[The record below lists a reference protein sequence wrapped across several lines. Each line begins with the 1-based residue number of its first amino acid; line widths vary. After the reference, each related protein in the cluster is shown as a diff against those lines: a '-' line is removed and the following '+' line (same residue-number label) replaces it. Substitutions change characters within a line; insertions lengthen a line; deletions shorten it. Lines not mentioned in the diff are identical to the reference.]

1 MYRDTEHSFHP
12 QHLGP
17 SPSQLVY
24 LFIFT
29 LINSIPLCILSILLV
44 KNIYTVG
51 ANITT
56 IEGWEIERHKA
67 VVRRAKVLGGGYL
80 DGPDGTKV
88 FVKKQEFP
96 YDIGILANIQ
106 QALGSSWPWVWLWP
120 FAATPSE
127 ESGLRFEVNGFEGM
141 FS

>member
-1 MYRDTEHSFHP
+1 M
-12 QHLGP
+12 
-17 SPSQLVY
+17 
-24 LFIFT
+24 
-29 LINSIPLCILSILLV
+29 SILLC

-56 IEGWEIERHKA
+56 IEGWEIARHKA
-67 VVRRAKVLGGGYL
+67 VVRRAKVLGGYL

-106 QALGSSWPWVWLWP
+106 QALGSAWPWVWLWP
-120 FAATPSE
+120 FAATPSG
-127 ESGLRFEVNGFEGM
+127 ESGRRFEVNGFEGM
-141 FS
+141 YS